1 MEKVA
6 NNLKML
12 ALCFNN
18 DVFLNF
24 WVELNFEAYFNM
36 VSVPKRALFPF
47 PNFAHA
53 HILVDTT
60 LTKNPD

>member
-6 NNLKML
+6 NNLKIL
-12 ALCFNN
+12 AFCFNN

-47 PNFAHA
+47 PYFAYA

-60 LTKNPD
+60 LTKNPG